1 MFFLPFNKKETVLFE
16 RECSLKIL
24 LVDGTQTWLIIKINI
39 RTVNR
44 IVINHFGICVRS
56 FISG

>member
-1 MFFLPFNKKETVLFE
+1 MPFNKKETLLFE
-16 RECSLKIL
+16 RECLLKIL

-39 RTVNR
+39 RKIDR
-44 IVINHFGICVRS
+44 LVINHFGICVRS